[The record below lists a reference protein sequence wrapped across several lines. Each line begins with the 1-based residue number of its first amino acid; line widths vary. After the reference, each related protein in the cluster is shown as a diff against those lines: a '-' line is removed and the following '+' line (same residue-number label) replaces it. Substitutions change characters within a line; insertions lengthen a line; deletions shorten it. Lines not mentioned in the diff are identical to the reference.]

1 MKRKQVIALIASA
14 AVVAGGVATGVY
26 LNSKKDIEV
35 EPQEEIVETEPDEV
49 AEQVEKEE
57 DEEEHSPTAFV
68 FSQAHV
74 LGSEGSYEM
83 DEELAEILMDM
94 DIAQGA
100 TEEEVNW
107 WLNKT
112 DDKVFDKVYD
122 NVAGKD
128 NEQGAVFEE
137 IRQQLLIDI
146 GETDYRIHDEYAKA
160 HQSSGSSSSSTQKPS
175 NGSSNSSNNS
185 SNGNGGS
192 SSSNGGN
199 SNSTPT
205 PAPAPAPS
213 GNSSSDSDYNPEFD
227 DGGSSEYQGPVT
239 GGSSGWDGECINWK

>member
-35 EPQEEIVETEPDEV
+35 ETQEEIVETEPEDEV
-49 AEQVEKEE
+49 EQVEEE
-57 DEEEHSPTAFV
+57 EVEEEHSPTAFV

-94 DIAQGA
+94 DIAEGA

-107 WLNKT
+107 WLNQT
-112 DDKVFDKVYD
+112 DDKIFDKVYD

-146 GETDYRIHDEYAKA
+146 GETHYRIHDEYAKA

-192 SSSNGGN
+192 SSSNAGN
-199 SNSTPT
+199 SSSTPT
-205 PAPAPAPS
+205 PTPAPAPS

-227 DGGSSEYQGPVT
+227 DGAPNEQGT
-239 GGSSGWDGECINWK
+239 GNGGSSGNDFGGCITWR